1 MAGIALPIDSNKSV
15 NIPIA
20 TAQAPGL
27 VKGTDLKN
35 GISVAENGEMS
46 VNSIDVNKLIQ
57 TDEEQLILD
66 GGNSSVD

>member
-1 MAGIALPIDSNKSV
+1 MTGTALPIDDDKSV

-35 GISVAENGEMS
+35 GVSVAENGEMS
-46 VNSIDVNKLIQ
+46 VNSIDINKLTQ
-57 TDEEQLILD
+57 TDEERLILD
-66 GGNSSVD
+66 GGNSNSD

>member
-1 MAGIALPIDSNKSV
+1 MPVDSNKSV

-27 VKGTDLKN
+27 VKGTDFKN

-46 VNSIDVNKLIQ
+46 VNSVDVNKLTQ

-66 GGNSSVD
+66 GGNSIID